1 MEHIFRAYDIRG
13 VYGRDLTPE
22 LVRKIGLSFGAF
34 LGNKGK
40 VVVGRDARNSGP
52 ELLEAFSEGL
62 NCAGV
67 DTTDIGMVPT
77 PVLNYW
83 CGKTGATAGV
93 VLSASHN
100 PPEYNGIRFRQG
112 DGIGWTDCIP
122 RVKDIL
128 FSGTYKEDKEG
139 RAGKGDT
146 DNVVDDYID
155 YLTSRIPIPNPI
167 RVVVDPGN
175 GAACGVGAKM
185 FEKAGC
191 EVVAIN
197 DEPDGNFPGRGP
209 HPNEKTLGGLQD
221 EVKKSEAD
229 FGVAYDGDADRVVFV
244 DDLGR
249 VKSAEEMGVVFVRD
263 ILSRLKNR
271 EVALNVDCSM
281 AVEEE
286 VIKLGGS
293 VKRIRVGDVFLAQAC
308 KDGAVFAMESSSH
321 YVVPEYFPF
330 DDGILMSLFAAEIIS
345 SSGKKLSELTSGVPK
360 YPVLRKEVEAP
371 DDRKFLA
378 IEKLAERF
386 KEKDPITI
394 DGVKVIFENGW
405 ALARASNTQPMIRV
419 TVEGKTERVVKEMM
433 GEMEKAVR
441 KALL

>member
-13 VYGRDLTPE
+13 VYGKDLTPE
-22 LVRKIGLSFGAF
+22 IVGKIGLSFGTF

-62 NCAGV
+62 NRAGV
-67 DTTDIGMVPT
+67 DTLDIGMVPT

-83 CGKTGATAGV
+83 CSKTEATAGV

-122 RVKDIL
+122 KVKDIL
-128 FSGTYKEDKEG
+128 FSGAYKADMKG
-139 RAGKGDT
+139 TAGKGDT
-146 DNVVDDYID
+146 NNVVDDYTG

-175 GAACGVGAKM
+175 GAGCGLGTKM

-197 DEPDGNFPGRGP
+197 DEPDGDFPGRGP
-209 HPNEKTLGGLQD
+209 HPNEKTLGGLQE

-229 FGVAYDGDADRVVFV
+229 FGVAYDGDADRAVFV

-249 VKSAEEMGVVFVRD
+249 VKSAEEMGIVFVRD
-263 ILSRLKNR
+263 ILSRSKNK

-293 VKRIRVGDVFLAQAC
+293 VKRIRVGDVFLAQSC

-321 YVVPEYFPF
+321 FVVPEYLPF
-330 DDGILMSLFAAEIIS
+330 DDGILMSLFAAKIIS
-345 SSGKKLSELTSGVPK
+345 SSGKKLSELTSSIPK

-371 DDRKFLA
+371 DDKKFLA

-386 KEKDPITI
+386 KDKNPITI
-394 DGVKVIFENGW
+394 DGVKVIFDNGW
-405 ALARASNTQPMIRV
+405 TLARASNTQPMIRI
-419 TVEGKTERVVKEMM
+419 TAEGKTEGAVREMM
-433 GEMEKAVR
+433 DEMEGAVKAVL
-441 KALL
+441 K